1 MASIRARIFNRF
13 LRRMVRESGLTGVQG
28 LETARKK
35 EAEGGGF
42 LGLFLRNNR
51 AGEKVSLEGQGG
63 PISGEWVGSQIAPQ
77 VLLYLHGGGYFFGS
91 VETHRSMV
99 AKICKLAGVRALV
112 IDYRLAPENPYP
124 AAIEDA
130 ETAYDFLIEQ
140 GVKPEA
146 MLLAGDSAGGGL
158 SLALMQKL
166 REHGKAQPRA
176 VALFSPW
183 TDLTLSG
190 KSYTE
195 RYDRDPMI
203 DANSIPEAID
213 FYCAN
218 QDKKNPLISPL
229 FADLKGLPPMLV
241 QVGTEEVLFD
251 DSEKLVKK
259 AKKAGVKAELEI
271 WEGMPHVFQMA
282 HGFVPE
288 AQAALKNVAQ
298 FFNR

>member
-1 MASIRARIFNRF
+1 
-13 LRRMVRESGLTGVQG
+13 MVRQSGLTGAQG
-28 LETARKK
+28 LAMARKR
-35 EAEGGGF
+35 EADGGGL
-42 LGLFLRNNR
+42 LGKLLRNNQV
-51 AGEKVSLEGQGG
+51 GEKVTIGNSDGE
-63 PISGEWVGSQIAPQ
+63 ISGEWVGSKVATQT
-77 VLLYLHGGGYFFGS
+77 LLYLHGGGYFFGS

-99 AKICKLAGVRALV
+99 KKLCKLANIRALM

-130 ETAYDFLIEQ
+130 EAAYDFLIEQ
-140 GVKPEA
+140 GVKA
-146 MLLAGDSAGGGL
+146 DTMLLAGDSAGGGL
-158 SLALMQKL
+158 SLALVQKL

-176 VALFSPW
+176 VALLSPW
-183 TDLTLSG
+183 TDLTSSG

-203 DANSIPEAID
+203 DAKSIPEAID

-229 FADLKGLPPMLV
+229 FADLKGLPPMFV

-251 DSEKLVKK
+251 DSNSLVKK

-271 WEGMPHVFQMA
+271 WDGMPHVFQIA

-288 AQAALKNVAQ
+288 AQAALKNMAQ